1 MLEKIIRQEVKKSVG
16 DDFKSL
22 PRQEQINALLS
33 DVKTYSLRSCIDT
46 KIFVEQDKKLFND
59 ILAKL
64 NRYED
69 IKPGVENLIN
79 LTKKYADKIN
89 AFNALSLVIGFH
101 DWYELDEYNFVDKVF
116 IPLFYGAQSQV
127 NIPVAQQPIVTTEK
141 VTTGAAKN
149 ITGMDVL
156 NACNAVAKHGKEQQH
171 GPNCQCGCH
180 GATSERPASN
190 IVAPVHPEMTV
201 DQKVGLIKSH
211 IKLVP
216 GVSAKIS
223 EVDALVRLIE
233 SGMLKSKLK
242 EMGAACNPDFPMLT
256 QTKKYKFDKN
266 LYNFA
271 FYTETNTPGKSIL
284 VLYNTKMTKTS
295 QGFGN
300 EQGYKLVNTS
310 EVK

>member
-1 MLEKIIRQEVKKSVG
+1 MLGKIITQEVKKSMG
-16 DDFKSL
+16 NDFKSL
-22 PRQEQINALLS
+22 SRQEQINALLS

-46 KIFVEQDKKLFND
+46 RILSEEDKKSFSD
-59 ILAKL
+59 ILNKL

-69 IKPGVENLIN
+69 IKPGIENLIN
-79 LTKKYADKIN
+79 LTKKYSDKIN
-89 AFNALSLVIGFH
+89 AFNVLSLVIGFH
-101 DWYELDEYNFVDKVF
+101 DWYGLDEYNFVDKIF
-116 IPLFYGAQSQV
+116 MPLFYGAQSQV

-149 ITGMDVL
+149 ITGMDIL
-156 NACNAVAKHGKEQQH
+156 NACNTVAKQKDHQH
-171 GPNCQCGCH
+171 GPNCQCGNH
-180 GATSERPASN
+180 GVTSERPASN
-190 IVAPVHPEMTV
+190 IIAPVHPEMTV

-216 GVSAKIS
+216 GVSAKVS
-223 EVDALVRLIE
+223 EVDALIRLIE
-233 SGMLKSKLK
+233 SSMLRSKLK
-242 EMGAACNPDFPMLT
+242 ELGAACNPDFPMLI

-271 FYTETNTPGKSIL
+271 FYAETNTPGKSIL

>member
-1 MLEKIIRQEVKKSVG
+1 MLGKIIAQEVKKSVG
-16 DDFKSL
+16 NDFKSL

-46 KIFVEQDKKLFND
+46 RILSEEDKKPFSD
-59 ILAKL
+59 ILNKL
-64 NRYED
+64 NSYKD
-69 IKPGVENLIN
+69 IKPGIENLIN
-79 LTKKYADKIN
+79 LTKKYSDKIN
-89 AFNALSLVIGFH
+89 AFNVLSLVIGFH
-101 DWYELDEYNFVDKVF
+101 DWYELDEYNFVDKIF
-116 IPLFYGAQSQV
+116 MPLFYGVQSQV
-127 NIPVAQQPIVTTEK
+127 NIPVAQQPIMATEK

-149 ITGMDVL
+149 ITGMDIL
-156 NACNAVAKHGKEQQH
+156 NACNTVAKQKDHQH
-171 GPNCQCGCH
+171 GPNCQCGNH
-180 GATSERPASN
+180 GATSERPVSN

-201 DQKVGLIKSH
+201 DQKVELIKSH

-216 GVSAKIS
+216 GVSAKVS
-223 EVDALVRLIE
+223 EVDALIRLIE
-233 SGMLKSKLK
+233 SGMLRSKLK
-242 EMGAACNPDFPMLT
+242 ELGAACNPDFPMLI

>member
-1 MLEKIIRQEVKKSVG
+1 MLGKIIAQEVKKSVG
-16 DDFKSL
+16 NDFKSL

-46 KIFVEQDKKLFND
+46 RILSEEDKKSFSD
-59 ILAKL
+59 ILNKL

-69 IKPGVENLIN
+69 IKPNVENLIN
-79 LTKKYADKIN
+79 LTKKYSDKIN
-89 AFNALSLVIGFH
+89 AFNVLSLVIGFH
-101 DWYELDEYNFVDKVF
+101 DWYDLDEYNFVDKVF
-116 IPLFYGAQSQV
+116 MPLFYGGQYQV
-127 NIPVAQQPIVTTEK
+127 NIPETPQPAVTTEK
-141 VTTGAAKN
+141 IANGAAKN

-180 GATSERPASN
+180 GATSERPVSN
-190 IVAPVHPEMTV
+190 IVAPVHPEMTI

-216 GVSAKIS
+216 GVSAKVS
-223 EVDALVRLIE
+223 EVDALIRLID

-242 EMGAACNPDFPMLT
+242 EMGAACNPDFPILT

-284 VLYNTKMTKTS
+284 VLYNTKMTKTP

>member
-1 MLEKIIRQEVKKSVG
+1 MLGKIITQEVKKSVR

-33 DVKTYSLRSCIDT
+33 DAKTYSLRSCIDT

-59 ILAKL
+59 ILVKL

-69 IKPGVENLIN
+69 IKPNVENLIN
-79 LTKKYADKIN
+79 LTKKYSDKIN
-89 AFNALSLVIGFH
+89 AFNALSLIIEFH

-116 IPLFYGAQSQV
+116 MPLFYGGQYQV
-127 NIPVAQQPIVTTEK
+127 NIPETPQPAVITEK
-141 VTTGAAKN
+141 IATGAAKN

-180 GATSERPASN
+180 GATSERPVSN
-190 IVAPVHPEMTV
+190 IVAPVHPEMTI

-216 GVSAKIS
+216 GVSAKVS
-223 EVDALVRLIE
+223 EVDALIRLIE

-242 EMGAACNPDFPMLT
+242 EMGAACNPDFPILT